1 MQLGI
6 SWIVE
11 KDYEHLCRP
20 FTFCQFHRDSIEKTQ
35 DSIERKLPIYLWRP
49 RLVWRWN
56 NHCILLFPL
65 EPKALVGALASLE
78 APELSTSALVP
89 TSSKGGMASLSSDKH
104 MTYWHY
110 WCILMCMYI
119 NYTVWYHCGMP
130 KPWFT
135 AQKWWSP
142 FYKGPFIKL
151 CTCIAPISLWRDA
164 TTPG

>member
-6 SWIVE
+6 SWIVL
-11 KDYEHLCRP
+11 KDHQHLCRP
-20 FTFCQFHRDSIEKTQ
+20 FTFCQFHRDSTEKTQ
-35 DSIERKLPIYLWRP
+35 DSIERKLPIFVEAQVGMTFKQSLH
-49 RLVWRWN
+49 LAVS
-56 NHCILLFPL
+56 L

-130 KPWFT
+130 KPWFI
-135 AQKWWSP
+135 AQKWWSL